1 MIILA
6 AIDGEHK
13 PDPVVRQAHDLAETY
28 ADELRVLHVLP
39 QAEFE
44 AAREARDG
52 RRRVLLGPRLA
63 PGIEYP
69 GADADS
75 YDVEDAQSDAQ
86 EVAEQV
92 VEATLEPS
100 VSVEVRGRV
109 GAVAE
114 EVIDEAARSD
124 ARFVVIGGRKRTPVG
139 KALFGSVTQSVLLNV
154 DQPVVTVMRGD

>member
-1 MIILA
+1 MIVLA
-6 AIDGEHK
+6 AVDGEHR
-13 PDPVVRQAHDLAETY
+13 PDPVVTQAHDLAETY
-28 ADELRVLHVLP
+28 DDELRVLHVMP
-39 QAEFE
+39 QSEFE

-69 GADADS
+69 GADADA
-75 YDVEDAQSDAQ
+75 YDLEDAQTDAR

-92 VEATLEPS
+92 VEASLEPS
-100 VSVEVRGRV
+100 AAVEVRGRV

-114 EVIDEAARSD
+114 EVLDEAARTD
-124 ARFVVIGGRKRTPVG
+124 ARFVVVGGRKRTPVG
-139 KALFGSVTQSVLLNV
+139 KALFGSVTQSVLLNA